1 MPKVSMTY
9 AALLTLALT
18 GPVTAQ
24 ESVVM
29 VNTVTAIYEPHQ
41 SVGQA
46 FLTPAVEWIAKNF
59 DLPANHSHPRV
70 ERAPTTKLVG
80 LRTEGRLSQAQLDLA
95 IVDQVVSKRR
105 PIAAYDDASRT
116 IYVPAGWSA
125 DTPQGQSVLI
135 HAMVYHLQNLA
146 GRKYEC
152 DQERARLAYEAQA
165 RWLSFSGRTLETDF
179 GLDPVTQL
187 VSTECHIP

>member
-29 VNTVTAIYEPHQ
+29 VNAVTAIYEPHQ

-105 PIAAYDDASRT
+105 PDR
-116 IYVPAGWSA
+116 
-125 DTPQGQSVLI
+125 
-135 HAMVYHLQNLA
+135 
-146 GRKYEC
+146 
-152 DQERARLAYEAQA
+152 
-165 RWLSFSGRTLETDF
+165 
-179 GLDPVTQL
+179 GL
-187 VSTECHIP
+187 